1 MSARLRSL
9 VPVAAISVVAALAL
23 AAPAGAGSYET
34 FKTTVGI
41 SGKYPAFSGKLSSGN
56 GYCKGYR
63 KVKLWSE
70 KGGPDKLL
78 GTTTSDSYGN
88 WAIDVSAKLSSGA
101 YYASVTAK
109 KSTEVAVA
117 CKAGTSKVIAVD

>member
-1 MSARLRSL
+1 MSRLRTAL
-9 VPVAAISVVAALAL
+9 PAAAISLLAALVL

-56 GYCKGYR
+56 AYCKGYS

-70 KGGPDKLL
+70 KNGPDKLL
-78 GTTTSDSYGN
+78 GSTESAAYGK
-88 WAIDVSAKLSSGA
+88 WAIDVSAKLGSGA
-101 YYASVTAK
+101 YYATVAAK
-109 KSTEVAVA
+109 KSPEIAVA
-117 CKAGTSKVIAVD
+117 CNAGKSPVIVID

>member
-9 VPVAAISVVAALAL
+9 VPLAAVSLVAVLAF
-23 AAPAGAGSYET
+23 AAPAGAGTYET

-56 GYCKGYR
+56 AYCKGYS

-70 KGGPDKLL
+70 KAGPDKLL
-78 GTTTSDSYGN
+78 GTTESAAYGK
-88 WAIDVSAKLSSGA
+88 WAIDVSAKLGSGA
-101 YYASVTAK
+101 YYATVAPK
-109 KSTEVAVA
+109 KSPEIAVA
-117 CKAGTSKVIAVD
+117 CQAGKSKVITID

>member
-1 MSARLRSL
+1 MSRLRS
-9 VPVAAISVVAALAL
+9 VIPVAAVSLLAALAI

-56 GYCKGYR
+56 GYCKGLR

-70 KGGPDKLL
+70 KNGPDKLL
-78 GTTTSDSYGN
+78 GSTESDAAGK
-88 WAIDVSAKLSSGA
+88 WAIDVSAKLGSGA
-101 YYASVTAK
+101 YYATVTAK

-117 CKAGTSKVIAVD
+117 CLAGKSKVIAID